1 MIKEVYSEKE
11 TRDFAYKIAQE
22 VQPGQVY
29 CLDGDL
35 GVGKTV
41 FTKGF
46 ALGLGIEDDITSPT
60 FTIVNEYHSGRM
72 PFYHFDVYRIGDE
85 DEMFDIG
92 FDEYIDGNGVCLIE
106 WAELIKSIIPKNA
119 IYIKISKD
127 LSKGLDYRK
136 IEVEK

>member
-11 TRDFAYKIAQE
+11 TRDFAYEMAQKAE
-22 VQPGQVY
+22 VGQVY

-46 ALGLGIEDDITSPT
+46 AEGLGIDDDITSPT
-60 FTIVNEYHSGRM
+60 FTIVNEYHSGRI

-85 DEMFDIG
+85 DESAGQVIH
-92 FDEYIDGNGVCLIE
+92 GNRAHSRHKTTLDSRVRSGLYGVEKTAQVTGAVCL
-106 WAELIKSIIPKNA
+106 ASIIVQA
-119 IYIKISKD
+119 
-127 LSKGLDYRK
+127 
-136 IEVEK
+136 